1 MAFGGLDILRGHF
14 MTREATPATPAT
26 SRPSAAVALQV
37 HTPMHALV
45 AQAEDHHPVK
55 VIPSA

>member
-1 MAFGGLDILRGHF
+1 MTSGGLDILRGHF
-14 MTREATPATPAT
+14 MTREATPAT